1 MDNWKVSI
9 DEDKVRWAR
18 MIQSQNNKTEKT
30 CPIIKLMQL
39 TREKIEKD
47 KRQTNNEE
55 LKKYTIN
62 LYDLLGALIE
72 YGQHD
77 KQFKLGDIIKYDPV
91 SVVEIAR
98 EFLDKHS

>member
-9 DEDKVRWAR
+9 DEDKVRRAR
-18 MIQSQNNKTEKT
+18 MFQSQSNTTEKT

-47 KRQTNNEE
+47 KWQTNNEE

-62 LYDLLGALIE
+62 LYDLFGALIE

-77 KQFKLGDIIKYDPV
+77 KQFKLGEIIKYDPV
-91 SVVEIAR
+91 SVIEIAR
-98 EFLDKHS
+98 RFLDNRS

>member
-1 MDNWKVSI
+1 M
-9 DEDKVRWAR
+9 EL
-18 MIQSQNNKTEKT
+18 EK
-30 CPIIKLMQL
+30 
-39 TREKIEKD
+39 
-47 KRQTNNEE
+47 

-98 EFLDKHS
+98 EFLDEKMKCNPDCEDCNPDYPAECQLCRER

>member
-1 MDNWKVSI
+1 MDN
-9 DEDKVRWAR
+9 E
-18 MIQSQNNKTEKT
+18 NFEK
-30 CPIIKLMQL
+30 
-39 TREKIEKD
+39 
-47 KRQTNNEE
+47 

-77 KQFKLGDIIKYDPV
+77 KRFKLGDVIKYDPV

-98 EFLDKHS
+98 EFLDKKTKWNPDCEDCNPYDGECQLCRER